1 MTIAAPSVT
10 ETDEVRQSLPRV
22 VLASLV
28 GATVEWYDFFLYGA
42 AAALVFNKVFFPE
55 SDPLVG
61 TMLAFGTYA
70 LGFVARPIGGIVFG
84 HFGDKIGRKKLLMV
98 SLVMMGV
105 ATVCIGLLPTY
116 AQVGIWAPVML
127 VALRLVQG
135 FAVGG
140 EWGGAVLLVAEYGT
154 AKRRGFW
161 TSWPQ
166 VGVPAGN
173 LLAAGVLAL
182 LASIQSDEAFESW
195 GWRIPFLLSAVLVVI
210 GYWIRSNV
218 AETPVFVEAQR
229 RAAEKKQQIQRAP
242 GIEAIRRHPRGLL
255 LGMGLRLGENVTY
268 YVITAFSL
276 TYATEVVGLDR
287 SVILNAVLV
296 AAAVQVV
303 MLPVW
308 GALSDRI
315 GRRPVLAVGALGT
328 AVWGF
333 GFFQLI
339 ETGATLNVIIAMV
352 VGLVLHGAM
361 SGPEAAFISEMFST
375 PVRYSASSI
384 AYQLSSILAGS
395 VAPLIALEMFRRT
408 GSATPISFYL
418 LGTCAVS
425 LVAIFLAR
433 ENKGRTFEEIDAE
446 YDAKVAARR
455 AGA

>member
-116 AQVGIWAPVML
+116 AQVGIWAPLML

-182 LASIQSDEAFESW
+182 LAGIQSDEAFESW

-276 TYATEVVGLDR
+276 TYATEVVGLPK

-315 GRRPVLAVGALGT
+315 GRRPVLAFGALGT
-328 AVWGF
+328 AIWGF

-339 ETGATLNVIIAMV
+339 ETGATLNVVIAMV

>member
-42 AAALVFNKVFFPE
+42 AAALVFNTVFFPE

-116 AQVGIWAPVML
+116 AQVGIWAPLML

-182 LASIQSDEAFESW
+182 LAGIQSDEAFESW

>member
-1 MTIAAPSVT
+1 MTSPGQSVT
-10 ETDEVRQSLPRV
+10 ETAEVRRSLPRV

-28 GATVEWYDFFLYGA
+28 GATIEWYDFFLYSA
-42 AAALVFNKVFFPE
+42 AAALVFNTVFFPA

-61 TMLAFGTYA
+61 TMLALGTYA
-70 LGFVARPIGGIVFG
+70 LGFVARPVGGIVFG
-84 HFGDKIGRKKLLMV
+84 HFGDKVGRKQLLMI
-98 SLVMMGV
+98 SLIMMGL
-105 ATVCIGLLPTY
+105 ATVGIGLLPTY
-116 AQVGIWAPVML
+116 AQVGIWAPLML
-127 VALRLVQG
+127 VILRLVQG

-154 AKRRGFW
+154 AKGRGFW

-182 LASIQSDEAFESW
+182 LAGFQSDADFESW
-195 GWRIPFLLSAVLVVI
+195 GWRIPFLLSAVLVLV
-210 GYWIRSNV
+210 GYWIRQSV

-229 RAAEKKQQIQRAP
+229 RAAERKQEAQRAP
-242 GIEAIRRHPRGLL
+242 GIEAVRRHPRGLL

-268 YVITAFSL
+268 YIITAFSL
-276 TYATEVVGLDR
+276 VYATEIVGMPR

-296 AAAVQVV
+296 GAAVQVG

-308 GALSDRI
+308 GALSDRY
-315 GRRPVLAVGALGT
+315 GRRPILAIGALGS

-339 ETGATLNVIIAMV
+339 ATGATFNVVIAMV

-395 VAPLIALEMFRRT
+395 VAPIIALELFRRT
-408 GSATPISFYL
+408 GSATAISLYL

-425 LVAIFLAR
+425 LVAIALAR
-433 ENKGRTFEEIDAE
+433 ENKGRTFEQIDAE
-446 YDAKVAARR
+446 YEAKAAKRE

>member
-1 MTIAAPSVT
+1 MTSPGQSVT
-10 ETDEVRQSLPRV
+10 ETAEVRRSLPRV

-28 GATVEWYDFFLYGA
+28 GATIEWYDFFLYSA
-42 AAALVFNKVFFPE
+42 AAALVFNTVFFPA

-61 TMLAFGTYA
+61 TMLALGTYA
-70 LGFVARPIGGIVFG
+70 LGFVARPVGGIVFG
-84 HFGDKIGRKKLLMV
+84 HFGDKVGRKQLLMI
-98 SLVMMGV
+98 SLIMMGL
-105 ATVCIGLLPTY
+105 ATVGIGLLPSY
-116 AQVGIWAPVML
+116 AQVGIWAPIML
-127 VALRLVQG
+127 VVLRLIQG

-154 AKRRGFW
+154 AKGRGFW

-173 LLAAGVLAL
+173 LLAAGVLAV
-182 LASIQSDEAFESW
+182 LAGFQSDADFEAW
-195 GWRIPFLLSAVLVVI
+195 GWRIPFLLSAVLVLI
-210 GYWIRSNV
+210 GYWIRQSV

-229 RAAEKKQQIQRAP
+229 RAAERKQRIERSPA
-242 GIEAIRRHPRGLL
+242 IEAVRRHPRGLL

-268 YVITAFSL
+268 YIITAFSL
-276 TYATEVVGLDR
+276 VYATEVVGLPK

-296 AAAVQVV
+296 AAAVQVA
-303 MLPVW
+303 MLPAW
-308 GALSDRI
+308 GALSDRF
-315 GRRPVLAVGALGT
+315 GRRPVLAIGALGT

-333 GFFQLI
+333 AFFRLL
-339 ETGATLNVIIAMV
+339 ETGATVNVVIAMV

-395 VAPLIALEMFRRT
+395 VAPIIALELFRRT
-408 GSATPISFYL
+408 GSATAISIYL
-418 LGTCAVS
+418 VATCAVS
-425 LVAIFLAR
+425 LVAIVVAR

-446 YDAKVAARR
+446 YEAKAAKREVAA
-455 AGA
+455 

>member
-1 MTIAAPSVT
+1 MTSPGQSVT
-10 ETDEVRQSLPRV
+10 ETAEVRRSLPRV

-28 GATVEWYDFFLYGA
+28 GATIEWYDFFLYSA
-42 AAALVFNKVFFPE
+42 AAALVFNTVFFPA

-61 TMLAFGTYA
+61 TMLALGTYA
-70 LGFVARPIGGIVFG
+70 LGFVARPVGGIVFG
-84 HFGDKIGRKKLLMV
+84 HFGDKVGRKQLLMI
-98 SLVMMGV
+98 SLIMMGL
-105 ATVCIGLLPTY
+105 ATVGIGLLPTY
-116 AQVGIWAPVML
+116 AQVGIWAPIML
-127 VALRLVQG
+127 VVLRLIQG

-154 AKRRGFW
+154 AKGRGFW

-173 LLAAGVLAL
+173 LLAAGVLAV
-182 LASIQSDEAFESW
+182 LAGFQSDADFEAW
-195 GWRIPFLLSAVLVVI
+195 GWRIPFLLSAVLVLI
-210 GYWIRSNV
+210 GYWIRQSV

-229 RAAEKKQQIQRAP
+229 RAAERKQRIERSPA
-242 GIEAIRRHPRGLL
+242 IEAVRRHPRGLL

-268 YVITAFSL
+268 YIITAFSL
-276 TYATEVVGLDR
+276 VYATEVVGLPK

-296 AAAVQVV
+296 AAAVQVA
-303 MLPVW
+303 MLPAW
-308 GALSDRI
+308 GALSDRF
-315 GRRPVLAVGALGT
+315 GRRPVLAIGALGT

-333 GFFQLI
+333 AFFRLL
-339 ETGATLNVIIAMV
+339 ETGATVNVVIAMA

-395 VAPLIALEMFRRT
+395 VAPIIALELFRRT
-408 GSATPISFYL
+408 GSATAISIYL
-418 LGTCAVS
+418 VATCAVS
-425 LVAIFLAR
+425 LLAIVVAR

-446 YDAKVAARR
+446 YEAKAAKREVAA
-455 AGA
+455 

>member
-1 MTIAAPSVT
+1 
-10 ETDEVRQSLPRV
+10 
-22 VLASLV
+22 
-28 GATVEWYDFFLYGA
+28 
-42 AAALVFNKVFFPE
+42 
-55 SDPLVG
+55 
-61 TMLAFGTYA
+61 
-70 LGFVARPIGGIVFG
+70 
-84 HFGDKIGRKKLLMV
+84 DKIGRKKLLMV
-98 SLVMMGV
+98 SLVMMGL
-105 ATVCIGLLPTY
+105 ATVGIGLLPTY
-116 AQVGIWAPVML
+116 AQVGIWAPLLL
-127 VALRLVQG
+127 VLLRLVQG

-182 LASIQSDEAFESW
+182 LAGIQSEEAFEAW
-195 GWRIPFLLSAVLVVI
+195 GWRIPFLLSAVLVLI

-268 YVITAFSL
+268 YIITAFSL
-276 TYATEVVGLDR
+276 TYATEVVGLPK

-315 GRRPVLAVGALGT
+315 GRRPVLAFGALGT

-339 ETGATLNVIIAMV
+339 ESGATLNVVIAMV

-395 VAPLIALEMFRRT
+395 VAPLVALEIFRRT
-408 GSATPISFYL
+408 GSATPIAFYL
-418 LGTCAVS
+418 LATCTVS

-446 YDAKVAARR
+446 YDAKVAARQV
-455 AGA
+455 GA

>member
-10 ETDEVRQSLPRV
+10 ETAEVRQSLPRV

-28 GATVEWYDFFLYGA
+28 GATIEWYDFFLYGA
-42 AAALVFNKVFFPE
+42 AAALVFNTVFFPD

-70 LGFVARPIGGIVFG
+70 LGFAARPIGGIVFG
-84 HFGDKIGRKKLLMV
+84 HFGDRIGRKKLLMV
-98 SLVMMGV
+98 SLVMMGL
-105 ATVCIGLLPTY
+105 ATVGIGLLPTY
-116 AQVGIWAPVML
+116 AQVGIWAPLLL
-127 VALRLVQG
+127 VLLRLVQG

-182 LASIQSDEAFESW
+182 LAAVQSDEDFESW
-195 GWRIPFLLSAVLVVI
+195 GWRIPFLLSAVLVLI
-210 GYWIRSNV
+210 GYWIRSNI
-218 AETPVFVEAQR
+218 AETPVFLEAQR

-242 GIEAIRRHPRGLL
+242 GIEAVRRHPRGLL

-276 TYATEVVGLDR
+276 TYATEVVGLDK

-315 GRRPVLAVGALGT
+315 GRRPVLAFGALGT

-339 ETGATLNVIIAMV
+339 ESGATLNVVIAMV

-395 VAPLIALEMFRRT
+395 VAPIIALEIFRRT
-408 GSATPISFYL
+408 GSATPIAFYL
-418 LGTCAVS
+418 LGTCTVS
-425 LVAIFLAR
+425 LIAIYLAR

-446 YDAKVAARR
+446 YDAKVAGRQ

>member
-1 MTIAAPSVT
+1 
-10 ETDEVRQSLPRV
+10 
-22 VLASLV
+22 
-28 GATVEWYDFFLYGA
+28 
-42 AAALVFNKVFFPE
+42 
-55 SDPLVG
+55 
-61 TMLAFGTYA
+61 
-70 LGFVARPIGGIVFG
+70 VFG
-84 HFGDKIGRKKLLMV
+84 HFGDKVGRKQLLMV
-98 SLVMMGV
+98 SLIMMGV
-105 ATVCIGLLPTY
+105 ATVGIGLLPTY
-116 AQVGIWAPVML
+116 AQVGIWAPLML
-127 VALRLVQG
+127 VVLRLVQG

-154 AKRRGFW
+154 AKGRGFW

-182 LASIQSDEAFESW
+182 LAGFQSDADFESW
-195 GWRIPFLLSAVLVVI
+195 GWRIPFLLSAVLVLV
-210 GYWIRSNV
+210 GYWIRQSV

-229 RAAEKKQQIQRAP
+229 RAAERKQETQRAP
-242 GIEAIRRHPRGLL
+242 GIEAVRRHPRGLL

-268 YVITAFSL
+268 YIITAFSL
-276 TYATEVVGLDR
+276 VYATEIVGMPR

-296 AAAVQVV
+296 GAAVQVG

-308 GALSDRI
+308 GALSDRY
-315 GRRPVLAVGALGT
+315 GRRPILAIGALGS

-333 GFFQLI
+333 SFFQLI
-339 ETGATLNVIIAMV
+339 ATGATFNVVIAMV

-395 VAPLIALEMFRRT
+395 VAPIIALELFRRT
-408 GSATPISFYL
+408 GSATAISLYL

-425 LVAIFLAR
+425 LVAIALAR

-446 YDAKVAARR
+446 YEAKAAKRE